1 MRGHSFRLTAYIG
14 GLALAWTLLTAF
26 TRVGSIASLYV
37 HGQEMYGEQLFS
49 AVEDTV
55 RGMGAFRQEELT
67 DDSGKKVTRR
77 ITRRW
82 FSQQV
87 EAVFDVPGSNGYV
100 GLSLSMKVGGTSVNL
115 IFSHEMVRPFPEKS
129 RLLYDTLRRAL
140 DDRFGAAN
148 VELRWQRGL
157 E

>member
-1 MRGHSFRLTAYIG
+1 MG

-26 TRVGSIASLYV
+26 TRVGPIASLYI

-49 AVEDTV
+49 AVEDMV
-55 RGMGAFRQEELT
+55 RGMSAFRQEELT
-67 DDSGKKVTRR
+67 DDSGKKVMRR

-82 FSQQV
+82 FSQHI
-87 EAVFDVPGSNGYV
+87 EAGFDVPGSNEYV
-100 GLSLSMKVGGTSVNL
+100 GLSLSMKVGSTSVNL
-115 IFSHEMVRPFPEKS
+115 IFETVRPFPEKS
-129 RLLYDTLRRAL
+129 RLLYDNLRRVL

-148 VELRWQRGL
+148 IELRWQRGL